1 MTINWTPP
9 EGTRITYPRRGLDDK
24 DFNFKRGS
32 DVQALWREYGWVH
45 RLRASHRCRRCV
57 MPRPK
62 PPEPL
67 NPRQIRM
74 SDSQWEAFQ
83 AWGGAD
89 RLRQFLAAMPKHYV
103 ELFKNGPA

>member
-1 MTINWTPP
+1 
-9 EGTRITYPRRGLDDK
+9 
-24 DFNFKRGS
+24 
-32 DVQALWREYGWVH
+32 
-45 RLRASHRCRRCV
+45 

>member
-1 MTINWTPP
+1 
-9 EGTRITYPRRGLDDK
+9 
-24 DFNFKRGS
+24 
-32 DVQALWREYGWVH
+32 
-45 RLRASHRCRRCV
+45 

-89 RLRQFLAAMPKHYV
+89 RLRLLLGAQ
-103 ELFKNGPA
+103 PAGYFAVFQKPEYNKADATFIKRKRERND